1 MRGATAAL
9 ALALALAQA
18 ATPAAA
24 AQLRL
29 TYPAL
34 ERLLVLQVLTDGG
47 RLYLEGGPGEECRYA
62 FIQEPHVSAFG
73 SRLRIELLFSG
84 RAGASVAGR
93 CVGPGDTLRL
103 DIQGVPVY
111 ADGVLRLDG
120 LHVEAPESAYFKLV
134 SGLVSRWLQERLRYP
149 LRAAVE
155 ETLRGLSSLGAVRLQ
170 LGDLRVGS
178 VVVGPDGLLLD
189 VDFDVAAD

>member
-1 MRGATAAL
+1 VRRAIAAL
-9 ALALALAQA
+9 SGAFLLLLAAK
-18 ATPAAA
+18 PAEA

-62 FIQEPHVSAFG
+62 FVQEPHVSAFG
-73 SRLRIELLFSG
+73 SRLRIDLLFSG

-103 DIQGVPVY
+103 EIHGVPVY
-111 ADGVLRLDG
+111 ADGVLGLDQ
-120 LHVEAPESAYFKLV
+120 LRVEAPESAYFRVV
-134 SGLVSRWLQERLRYP
+134 SGLVSRWMQERLRYP
-149 LRAAVE
+149 LRAAIE

-170 LGDLRVGS
+170 LGDLKVGS
-178 VVVGPDGLLLD
+178 VVVSPDGLLLD
-189 VDFDVAAD
+189 VDFDVTAD

>member
-1 MRGATAAL
+1 VRSATTALVGALVLLQGAA
-9 ALALALAQA
+9 
-18 ATPAAA
+18 PAAG
-24 AQLRL
+24 AQLRI

-62 FIQEPHVSAFG
+62 FVQEPHLSALG
-73 SRLRIELLFSG
+73 GRLRIDLLFSG
-84 RAGASVAGR
+84 RAGASLSGR

-103 DIQGVPVY
+103 EIHGVPVY
-111 ADGVLRLDG
+111 ADGVLSLDQ
-120 LHVEAPESAYFKLV
+120 LRIEAPESAYFKLV
-134 SGLVSRWLQERLRYP
+134 SGPVSRWLQERLRYP

-155 ETLRGLSSLGAVRLQ
+155 ETLAGLSSLGAVRLQ

-189 VDFDVAAD
+189 VDFDVTAD

>member
-1 MRGATAAL
+1 MKGSTAAL
-9 ALALALAQA
+9 LGALLLLHG

-73 SRLRIELLFSG
+73 SRLRIDLLFSG

-103 DIQGVPVY
+103 QIHGVPVY
-111 ADGVLRLDG
+111 ADGILSLDQLR
-120 LHVEAPESAYFKLV
+120 VEAQESAYFKLV
-134 SGLVSRWLQERLRYP
+134 SSLVSRWLQERLRYP

-155 ETLRGLSSLGAVRLQ
+155 ETLRELSSLGAVRLQ
-170 LGDLRVGS
+170 LGDLRVSS
-178 VVVGPDGLLLD
+178 VVVAPDGLRLD
-189 VDFDVAAD
+189 VDFDVIAD